1 MSLRRRQKRVVNQ
14 TQERRRVCGYGRAV
28 GDRSLR
34 LGDQRRGRRAKV
46 ACGFVAWL
54 SGWMV
59 GLASEMTFEES
70 RFEGELRESSLGQV
84 QCEKLEGHMDEIA
97 VRLECESGA

>member
-1 MSLRRRQKRVVNQ
+1 M
-14 TQERRRVCGYGRAV
+14 
-28 GDRSLR
+28 
-34 LGDQRRGRRAKV
+34 

-70 RFEGELRESSLGQV
+70 RFEGELRESSL
-84 QCEKLEGHMDEIA
+84 
-97 VRLECESGA
+97 